1 MSSETRDHE
10 QPSTGQ
16 RSTRGKTFDVR
27 ARPGQE
33 PGTDPAD
40 GTGAPEST
48 QLSRSRPRRERRP
61 GTSDLGTRA
70 RESLCHVHSRA
81 RVSARAPI
89 LMCALRPIAP
99 QAVGCR
105 RPLRPLRSSWLL
117 RCERPFCCSPDGV
130 VHRALGC
137 LGSRG
142 LSCFSPSHS
151 TFVPSALRQQVR
163 WRIGCDDDVAPTTQ
177 VGRCQRPHQMLHAMT
192 TAGPP
197 FTRGRW
203 LSHLHVLV
211 LSSTPRTLTAPAQ
224 RPAWS
229 LAYSCH
235 PFGERQPQRRPVRQS
250 SQSHPLACSQTN
262 LRASRRV
269 QM

>member
-1 MSSETRDHE
+1 VSSETRDHE

-130 VHRALGC
+130 VHRGSC
-137 LGSRG
+137 CSGSRG
-142 LSCFSPSHS
+142 SPASHRVTARSCHP
-151 TFVPSALRQQVR
+151 P
-163 WRIGCDDDVAPTTQ
+163 CDS
-177 VGRCQRPHQMLHAMT
+177 RCGGASVAMT
-192 TAGPP
+192 T
-197 FTRGRW
+197 W
-203 LSHLHVLV
+203 LAPRRYGAVQAPSDAACHAHAQALH
-211 LSSTPRTLTAPAQ
+211 
-224 RPAWS
+224 AW
-229 LAYSCH
+229 
-235 PFGERQPQRRPVRQS
+235 
-250 SQSHPLACSQTN
+250 PLALTST
-262 LRASRRV
+262 RPHPPEYPVGSH
-269 QM
+269 